1 MIEATFV
8 FPCIQ
13 KGYIAEALKTL
24 YEFTPIIFRV
34 IVVDQTRKGFYSDPE
49 LWKQIAPY
57 TDLYLRP
64 NRNLGF
70 AKAMNEGIIHGL
82 HWGSKFV
89 VACNDDVE
97 FIDKRWWQGI
107 LDQFERYPEMMAVN
121 PASVIEPGWGYGLG
135 SDGKWITGN
144 SCPDWGVQVG
154 ADIYPKKSD
163 GTPIT
168 YEMARTRKGYDML
181 LAHRQGHIE
190 GFAGW
195 CVIGKREMWENV
207 GLYDER
213 FVPGGGEDY
222 DICHRIYIAGGRASA
237 TLTSFV
243 WHWWG
248 KSKAI
253 VHTSDEP
260 LATNRAP
267 FQNTNALFEHS
278 PDGAN
283 SPIFPPRDEE
293 LHGNKRKRKDSGV
306 FADDI
311 R

>member
-13 KGYIAEALKTL
+13 KGYIAAALKTL
-24 YEFTPIIFRV
+24 YEFTPIEFRV
-34 IVVDQTRKGFYSDPE
+34 IVVDQTKLGFFSDPE
-49 LWKQIAPY
+49 LWKEIAPRI
-57 TDLYLRP
+57 DLYLRP

-107 LDQFERYPEMMAVN
+107 LDQFEAYPEMMAVN
-121 PASVIEPGWGYGLG
+121 PASIIEPGWGYGIE
-135 SDGKWITGN
+135 SSN
-144 SCPDWGVQVG
+144 FQCPDWGIAVG
-154 ADIYPKKSD
+154 ADIYPKKAD
-163 GTPIT
+163 GTPLL
-168 YEMARTRKGYDML
+168 YEEARTEAGYSAL

-213 FVPGGGEDY
+213 FMPGGGEDY
-222 DICHRIYIAGGRASA
+222 DLCHRVYIAKGRASA
-237 TLTSFV
+237 TMRSFV

-248 KSKAI
+248 KSKGI

-260 LATNRAP
+260 LPTNRGT
-267 FQNTNALFEHS
+267 FQHTDDLFEFNEK
-278 PDGAN
+278 GAN
-283 SPIFPPRDEE
+283 SPIFPPREE
-293 LHGNKRKRKDSGV
+293 PDKPFGNKRLRKNPGI
-306 FADDI
+306 FYDDI